1 MVANKI
7 IEVPQKLNIVDTE
20 PEFVKKQVD
29 KIRILQK
36 TIKEVLVNDVDF
48 GKIQGCGDKPT
59 LFKSGAEK
67 VCITFGLQ
75 DTYDIIVSK
84 EDYDGKGFFSYTV
97 KCYLSANGIRIT
109 EGLGHAN
116 SKETKWAF
124 KWVCA
129 SKLPP
134 ELDPALLPRRER
146 NGNYGKYFEYRV
158 EEDCCSK
165 ANTIL
170 KMAKKRAKVDAVL
183 AVANL
188 SELFTQ
194 DFDDIADE
202 IETPQDKVEKLK
214 EQLKN
219 EDAKTEYVCS
229 ECGKV
234 IPPASYEF
242 SLKKYKKALCFNCQG
257 KYKK

>member
-48 GKIQGCGDKPT
+48 GKIPGCGDKPT

-75 DTYDIIVSK
+75 DTYDIIASK
-84 EDYDGKGFFSYTV
+84 EEFDGKGFFSYTV

-116 SKETKWAF
+116 SKENKWAF

-146 NGNYGKYFEYRV
+146 NGNY
-158 EEDCCSK
+158 
-165 ANTIL
+165 A
-170 KMAKKRAKVDAVL
+170 
-183 AVANL
+183 
-188 SELFTQ
+188 
-194 DFDDIADE
+194 
-202 IETPQDKVEKLK
+202 
-214 EQLKN
+214 
-219 EDAKTEYVCS
+219 
-229 ECGKV
+229 
-234 IPPASYEF
+234 
-242 SLKKYKKALCFNCQG
+242 
-257 KYKK
+257 